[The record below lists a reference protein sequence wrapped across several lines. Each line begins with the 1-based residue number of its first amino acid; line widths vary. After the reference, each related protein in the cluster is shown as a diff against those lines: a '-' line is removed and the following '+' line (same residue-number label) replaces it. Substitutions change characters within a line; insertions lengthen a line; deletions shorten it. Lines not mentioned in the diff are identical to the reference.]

1 MSQPSTQA
9 AANLQ
14 QIPRYPGEKPMPS
27 RTASNDEAALTMA
40 KLALQAKEKLA
51 LKNKEK
57 AKKRKQSKPAGNGDG
72 DPEQQEKQHG
82 DVEADQQDTAEADQ
96 QGTAEVDQQ
105 DTVDGGTV
113 AGDLDRADSQ
123 HEASQ
128 PKEESTDSSIPWP
141 EMPFAYG
148 DVSQL
153 RLPLKSMYDGSGQWP
168 ERTGPGGKKYSWSN
182 IGFPK
187 DDSLV
192 VSDFEE
198 NTHIDTDE
206 PHIMEFATD
215 VNNIRCKDPK
225 EISDGAVEF
234 IQEKNRIIETFKVH
248 GRTVCRVKFSD
259 VDASGKGSPYSLSA
273 MSKSIERKIDEDF
286 GVPPN
291 LQIERWVMAHVLLS
305 MGGQIGGRTND
316 YWSRAR
322 SLAQQQLHV
331 NPGLED
337 EARQQMEAADH
348 ESDPAFSKMLALVK
362 TGCPIKAH
370 NLYHQAKRNDY
381 ATENGLLYKVENTD
395 IIMVLD
401 QSDNLILIQCGD
413 VFKELLTKAVQK
425 LVTQSFETYSTLTP
439 VPWPDMTRHGLHWI
453 SFLSERPDL
462 DFRNPDN
469 DPRMAKSGVFHVG
482 ARCEIGDPDGRK
494 LPGPTKDN
502 AGRRVPL
509 RGHVFHQLVKL
520 RYSAFGACTEISKFF
535 FQILEP
541 TLLQQYIRVAD
552 QVAKLGVPFQTRRSD
567 EPFSMRALLVNL
579 MTYEHQDTGDWHHG
593 YAFLLPVGDF
603 TGGDLVLRELGLQI
617 NAPAGCLQMFRGRE
631 LRHSITKWTGRRFVC
646 VNVTHE
652 SVRRWALRS
661 LGEEV
666 AEEQT
671 SLAHSILADC
681 IDREPEDVVPEDQRE
696 EEMYHW
702 LPEDED
708 ELEESVHGGSEA
720 SLPSDPERKRPSKSK
735 HRAASSSDA
744 SAEASDQNS
753 AKVKRQK
760 KA

>member
-1 MSQPSTQA
+1 MQA
-9 AANLQ
+9 AADRQ
-14 QIPRYPGEKPMPS
+14 EIPRYPGEKPMPP

-40 KLALQAKEKLA
+40 KLALQAKEKVRERRWS
-51 LKNKEK
+51 KNTVI
-57 AKKRKQSKPAGNGDG
+57 DG
-72 DPEQQEKQHG
+72 DSQKQEETQPG
-82 DVEADQQDTAEADQ
+82 DVEAE
-96 QGTAEVDQQ
+96 QQ
-105 DTVDGGTV
+105 DTVDDGSV
-113 AGDLDRADSQ
+113 ARAREREDSQ
-123 HEASQ
+123 QET
-128 PKEESTDSSIPWP
+128 PKLREDCTNSSIPWP
-141 EMPFAYG
+141 DMPFAYG
-148 DVSQL
+148 DVPEL

-168 ERTGPGGKKYSWSN
+168 ERKDHGGKKYSWSN

-206 PHIMEFATD
+206 PHIMELATD
-215 VNNIRCKDPK
+215 VNNIRYKDPK
-225 EISDGAVEF
+225 EIADGAIEAL
-234 IQEKNRIIETFKVH
+234 QEKNRTIETFRFH

-259 VDASGKGSPYSLSA
+259 VNAFGKGSPYSLST
-273 MSKSIERKIDEDF
+273 MSKSIERRINEDF

-291 LQIERWVMAHVLLS
+291 LQTERWVMAHVLLS
-305 MGGQIGGRTND
+305 LGGQIGGRTND

-348 ESDPAFSKMLALVK
+348 EKDPAFSKMLALVK
-362 TGCPIKAH
+362 KGCPIKAH
-370 NLYHQAKRNDY
+370 NLYHQSKRNDY
-381 ATENGLLYKVENTD
+381 ATENGLLYKVENMD
-395 IIMVLD
+395 IIMILD
-401 QSDNLILIQCGD
+401 QSDNLILFQCGD
-413 VFKELLTKAVQK
+413 VFNQLLTKAVQK
-425 LVTQSFETYSTLTP
+425 LVVQSFETYSTLTP

-469 DPRMAKSGVFHVG
+469 DPRKAKSGNTPSPEIYCSYSANQYLPGVFHIG
-482 ARCEIGDPDGRK
+482 ARCQIGDPDGRK

-502 AGRRVPL
+502 AGKRVPL

-520 RYSAFGACTEISKFF
+520 RHSAFGACTEISKFF

-541 TLLQQYIRVAD
+541 TLLQQYILVAD
-552 QVAKLGVPFQTRRSD
+552 EVTKLEVPFQTRRSG

-617 NAPAGCLQMFRGRE
+617 DAPAGCLQMFRGRE

-666 AEEQT
+666 TEEQT
-671 SLAHSILADC
+671 SLSHSILADC
-681 IDREPEDVVPEDQRE
+681 IDREPEDIVPEDQRE

-702 LPEDED
+702 LPEGED
-708 ELEESVHGGSEA
+708 ELEESDGSEA

-744 SAEASDQNS
+744 SAEASDQNA
-753 AKVKRQK
+753 AKAKRLK